1 MSTKTINIDYPSIS
15 ASTTSPNV
23 LANAY
28 IQEVIAS
35 KPLIAITLPIT
46 NLKREVVATAP
57 IPNTIAS
64 KEYHVAVASDNS
76 TSLLVNAQPAGHP
89 AIPGLYKRVSDVSN
103 IVSIPHILF
112 VIGRNVLSTLSTVS
126 TPRLEYLKNTTELM
140 IPVSVSQKY
149 LELTREQV
157 LNAVT
162 SLHKTINT
170 GLKLS
175 QYSSVS
181 FDFLEVNKLTN
192 TAAPTETSKLMDVS
206 KFLLT
211 HVVPTD
217 DTLGEAVLDDDQTA
231 WVDKNVFDLVE
242 SIGSL
247 SKYFDLNS
255 SSSYCIASYFNLDND
270 KDLIEYIVATS
281 GRYTEVSKS
290 TEDIVLLGSYSL
302 VSLEKLREFL
312 ATYSTTSAIFNEVY
326 LHRLSNVLVLS
337 SAIHSKETAPLF
349 LTETSLLEML
359 SKYIDIPASSLFEA
373 YSAKYID
380 TEQTHTTESPIIE
393 EKDAFVSNYFQ
404 DLTYVAPTQYVGTL
418 TLI

>member
-28 IQEVIAS
+28 IQNIVAS
-35 KPLIAITLPIT
+35 KDYRI
-46 NLKREVVATAP
+46 
-57 IPNTIAS
+57 
-64 KEYHVAVASDNS
+64 AVASDNS

-112 VIGRNVLSTLSTVS
+112 VIGRNVLSTLSITS
-126 TPRLEYLKNTTELM
+126 TPRLEYLKNITELM
-140 IPVSVSQKY
+140 VPVSVSQKY
-149 LELTREQV
+149 LELVREQT
-157 LNAVT
+157 LNVVT
-162 SLHKTINT
+162 SLHKIVNT

-181 FDFLEVNKLTN
+181 YDFLEVNKLTS
-192 TAAPTETSKLMDVS
+192 TSALIETSKLMDVN

-231 WVDKNVFDLVE
+231 WVDKNVFGLVE
-242 SIGSL
+242 IIGSL

-255 SSSYCIASYFNLDND
+255 NSYSGIASYFNLDNN
-270 KDLIEYIVATS
+270 KGLIEYIVNTS
-281 GRYTEVSKS
+281 GRYTEISKL
-290 TEDIVLLGSYSL
+290 TEDIVLLSSYSL
-302 VSLEKLREFL
+302 VSLEKILEFL
-312 ATYSTTSAIFNEVY
+312 TTYSTASAIFNEVD

-337 SAIHSKETAPLF
+337 STIHSKETAPLF
-349 LTETSLLEML
+349 LTETVLLEML
-359 SKYIDIPASSLFEA
+359 SKYTDIPASSSFEA
-373 YSAKYID
+373 YSAKYIG
-380 TEQTHTTESPIIE
+380 TEQTYTTESPIVE
-393 EKDAFVSNYFQ
+393 EKDAFVSSYFQ

>member
-15 ASTTSPNV
+15 ASTTITNV

-35 KPLIAITLPIT
+35 
-46 NLKREVVATAP
+46 TAP
-57 IPNTIAS
+57 IPNTITI
-64 KEYHVAVASDNS
+64 ASDNS

-112 VIGRNVLSTLSTVS
+112 VIGRNVLSTLSITS
-126 TPRLEYLKNTTELM
+126 TPRLEYLKNITELM
-140 IPVSVSQKY
+140 VPVSASQKY
-149 LELTREQV
+149 LELVREQT
-157 LNAVT
+157 LNTVT

-192 TAAPTETSKLMDVS
+192 TTTLTETSKLMDVS

-242 SIGSL
+242 IIGSL
-247 SKYFDLNS
+247 SKYFGLSSNS
-255 SSSYCIASYFNLDND
+255 SYSIASYFSLNND
-270 KDLIEYIVATS
+270 KGLIEYTIGTS

-312 ATYSTTSAIFNEVY
+312 ATYSTAASIFNEVD
-326 LHRLSNVLVLS
+326 LHKLSSVLALS

-349 LTETSLLEML
+349 LTETILLEML
-359 SKYIDIPASSLFEA
+359 SKYIDIPTSSLLVA
-373 YSAKYID
+373 YSAKYIG